1 MERHTLKQR
10 PEYFGP
16 VCAGQKNFEIR
27 KEDDKTYRIGDQVRF
42 AEWGE
47 ICGYTGAISRWVTI
61 AYVLR
66 DVPQYG
72 LKPGYCIFGWNN

>member
-16 VCAGQKNFEIR
+16 VCTGQKNFEIR
-27 KEDDKTYRIGDQVRF
+27 KEDDKTYNIGDQVRF

-61 AYVLR
+61 SYVLR

-72 LKPGYCIFGWNN
+72 LKSGYCIFGWNN